1 MIEENECEYCAKKWK
16 VIEVSRQ
23 TESNEEIMIAKRIIL
38 ILISLFVRCSFDK
51 YAYRNN
57 NCVIQDKR
65 NNVREKEKE
74 QMWKWKKKRNKCID
88 SRVIRLQTRH
98 SLFFFSPFPHLTLVH
113 HLAWSQLSILLW
125 IKLSFTNLFASFR
138 KISFYRIYIYRSS
151 NEFLFFSFAPSPLP
165 PLLNYPFIF
174 HAYTIR
180 RTIFLEAWEKERKG
194 LCFGN
199 KRKNDLVS
207 QKLGCL
213 DDSRIGWDAVL
224 ALLTLTSTY
233 TPDT

>member
-74 QMWKWKKKRNKCID
+74 QMWKWKKKKNKCID
-88 SRVIRLQTRH
+88 SRVVRLQTRH
-98 SLFFFSPFPHLTLVH
+98 SLFFSLHFLTLRSSTTSPGRSFLFSYESNSPLLICLHRFERFRSIVYIYIAPRTNSFSLASPPPPFPP
-113 HLAWSQLSILLW
+113 
-125 IKLSFTNLFASFR
+125 
-138 KISFYRIYIYRSS
+138 Y
-151 NEFLFFSFAPSPLP
+151 
-165 PLLNYPFIF
+165 
-174 HAYTIR
+174 
-180 RTIFLEAWEKERKG
+180 
-194 LCFGN
+194 
-199 KRKNDLVS
+199 
-207 QKLGCL
+207 
-213 DDSRIGWDAVL
+213 
-224 ALLTLTSTY
+224 
-233 TPDT
+233 